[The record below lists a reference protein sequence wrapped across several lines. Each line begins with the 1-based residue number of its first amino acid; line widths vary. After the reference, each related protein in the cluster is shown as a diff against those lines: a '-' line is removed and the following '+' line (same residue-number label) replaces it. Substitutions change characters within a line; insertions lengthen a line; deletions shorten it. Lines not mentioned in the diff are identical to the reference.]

1 MRKYKGEVVNTDK
14 GFTLIEMLIVIA
26 LIGILVTI
34 AAPSFQRSIIRA
46 RETSLK
52 HTLFVFRD
60 VIDQYYSDNG
70 KYPETLETLV
80 KSHYIREV
88 AKDPFTRSRDTWVL
102 IPPEGDEVSG
112 VYDVHS
118 GSDMVSLDGVPYNE
132 W

>member
-1 MRKYKGEVVNTDK
+1 MKKDQGLINADK
-14 GFTLIEMLIVIA
+14 GFTLIEMLIVMAIM
-26 LIGILVTI
+26 GILVTI

-46 RETSLK
+46 REASLK

-88 AKDPFTRSRDTWVL
+88 AKDPFTGSSETWVL
-102 IPPEGDEVSG
+102 IPPEGDEAGG

-118 GSDMVSLDGVPYNE
+118 GSDRISLDGVPYNE

>member
-1 MRKYKGEVVNTDK
+1 MKKYQGKINTDK
-14 GFTLIEMLIVIA
+14 GFTLIEMLIVMAI
-26 LIGILVTI
+26 IGILVTI

-60 VIDQYYSDNG
+60 VIDQYYSDHG
-70 KYPETLETLV
+70 KYPDSLEALAEER
-80 KSHYIREV
+80 YIREV
-88 AKDPFTRSRDTWVL
+88 AKDPFTGSSETWVL
-102 IPPEGDEVSG
+102 IPPEGDEAGG

>member
-1 MRKYKGEVVNTDK
+1 MRKYQGAFNTDK
-14 GFTLIEMLIVIA
+14 GFTLIEMLIVMA

-60 VIDQYYSDNG
+60 VIDQYYADHG
-70 KYPETLETLV
+70 KYPETLETLAEE
-80 KSHYIREV
+80 HYIREV
-88 AKDPFTRSRDTWVL
+88 AKDPFTRSSETWVL
-102 IPPEGDEVSG
+102 IPPEEEEAGG

-118 GSDMVSLDGVPYNE
+118 GSDKISLDGVPYNE

>member
-1 MRKYKGEVVNTDK
+1 MGKYQAEINTDK
-14 GFTLIEMLIVIA
+14 GFTLIEMFIVIA

-34 AAPSFQRSIIRA
+34 AVPSFQRSIIRA

-70 KYPETLETLV
+70 KYPENLEALV
-80 KSHYIREV
+80 DAHYIREI
-88 AKDPFTRSRDTWVL
+88 AEDPFTRSRDTWIL
-102 IPPEGDEVSG
+102 IPPEGEEVGG

-118 GSDMVSLDGVPYNE
+118 GSDRISVEGEPYNE

>member
-1 MRKYKGEVVNTDK
+1 MRKYQGEINADK

-80 KSHYIREV
+80 DAHYIREV
-88 AKDPFTRSRDTWVL
+88 AEDPFTRSSDTWVL
-102 IPPEGDEVSG
+102 IPPEGDEVGG

-118 GSDMVSLDGVPYNE
+118 GSDRISLEGVSYNE

>member
-1 MRKYKGEVVNTDK
+1 MKKYQGRFNKDK
-14 GFTLIEMLIVIA
+14 GFTLLEMLIVMA

-60 VIDQYYSDNG
+60 VIDQYYADHG
-70 KYPETLETLV
+70 KYPETLETLAEE
-80 KSHYIREV
+80 HYIREI
-88 AKDPFTRSRDTWVL
+88 AKDPFTGFSDTWVL
-102 IPPEGDEVSG
+102 IPPEGEETDG

-118 GSDMVSLDGVPYNE
+118 GSDRVSLDGVPYNE